1 MRALRSAAG
10 FAPPRPRRRRE
21 ATFTAMKF
29 RLIHIALPLAIALTL
44 GLWVAG
50 KMRQTTAEQTRSA
63 TAPAGP
69 SPIVGAGA
77 GSAADMAASTPEARA
92 YQSRLAFERQA
103 REFVRDAP
111 KLDPAVRLRRAQALS
126 REIDRRERMRELSA
140 DEAVVLRVGLI
151 HAAVQDE
158 MERIRQ
164 SQEVIDRYR
173 SDTHARQRAYQ
184 EQQNRDPRFR
194 QYKAAES
201 RIVAEV
207 SRMGSFPDGMS
218 REDYLRLR
226 LQQAREAIYAAPAA
240 PEPAADP
247 IPVQTPPDP

>member
-1 MRALRSAAG
+1 
-10 FAPPRPRRRRE
+10 
-21 ATFTAMKF
+21 MKL
-29 RLIHIALPLAIALTL
+29 RLIHIALPLALALTL

-50 KMRQTTAEQTRSA
+50 KMRQTTAEHTLAAAAPVA
-63 TAPAGP
+63 TQAAP
-69 SPIVGAGA
+69 GADA
-77 GSAADMAASTPEARA
+77 AADMAASTPEARA

-111 KLDPAVRLRRAQALS
+111 KLDPSTRLRRAQALS

-151 HAAVQDE
+151 HAAVEDE
-158 MERIRQ
+158 MQRIRQ

-173 SDTHARQRAYQ
+173 SDTQARQRAYLD
-184 EQQNRDPRFR
+184 QQSSDPRFR

-207 SRMGSFPDGMS
+207 SRMRAFPDGMS

-240 PEPAADP
+240 PEAPGDP
-247 IPVQTPPDP
+247 IPVRTPPSP

>member
-1 MRALRSAAG
+1 
-10 FAPPRPRRRRE
+10 
-21 ATFTAMKF
+21 MKS
-29 RLIHIALPLAIALTL
+29 RLIHFALPLALALTL

-50 KMRQTTAEQTRSA
+50 KMRQTTAGHTLST
-63 TAPAGP
+63 TAPAGAAP
-69 SPIVGAGA
+69 VAGA
-77 GSAADMAASTPEARA
+77 GSAEDMAASTPEARA

-111 KLDPAVRLRRAQALS
+111 KLDPKVRLSRAQALS

-173 SDTHARQRAYQ
+173 SDTSARQRAYL

-207 SRMGSFPDGMS
+207 ARMGSFPDGMS

-226 LQQAREAIYAAPAA
+226 LQQAREAIYAAPAT
-240 PEPAADP
+240 PEPAVDP
-247 IPVQTPPDP
+247 IPVQTSPNPQPDP

>member
-1 MRALRSAAG
+1 
-10 FAPPRPRRRRE
+10 
-21 ATFTAMKF
+21 MKF

-50 KMRQTTAEQTRSA
+50 KMRQTATEQTLS
-63 TAPAGP
+63 TTTPAGAAP
-69 SPIVGAGA
+69 VAGA
-77 GSAADMAASTPEARA
+77 GSAADAAASTPEARA

-111 KLDPAVRLRRAQALS
+111 GLDPDVRLRRAQALS

-173 SDTHARQRAYQ
+173 SDTTARQRAYQ

-194 QYKAAES
+194 QYKAAEA

-207 SRMGSFPDGMS
+207 SGMRAFPDGMS

-226 LQQAREAIYAAPAA
+226 LQQAREAIYAAPAV
-240 PEPAADP
+240 PEPATDP
-247 IPVQTPPDP
+247 IPVQAPPGP

>member
-1 MRALRSAAG
+1 
-10 FAPPRPRRRRE
+10 
-21 ATFTAMKF
+21 MKL

-50 KMRQTTAEQTRSA
+50 KMRQTTAERTLGAAPVATA
-63 TAPAGP
+63 TAP
-69 SPIVGAGA
+69 GAD
-77 GSAADMAASTPEARA
+77 SAADMAASTPEARA

-103 REFVRDAP
+103 RAFVRDAP
-111 KLDPAVRLRRAQALS
+111 KLDPALRLRRAQALS

-151 HAAVQDE
+151 HAAVEDE

-173 SDTHARQRAYQ
+173 SETNARQRAYQ
-184 EQQNRDPRFR
+184 DQQNSDPRFR

-207 SRMGSFPDGMS
+207 SRMRAFPDGMS

-226 LQQAREAIYAAPAA
+226 LQQAREAIYAAPAT
-240 PEPAADP
+240 PEPPAADP
-247 IPVQTPPDP
+247 IPVGTPPPDP